1 MDLKWKNP
9 EIWDKWRQQKMQTI
23 PKKKE
28 RWGGGG
34 RKEGRKGGILNVNI
48 KNVIVSFSL

>member
-1 MDLKWKNP
+1 MDLKCENP
-9 EIWDKWRQQKMQTI
+9 EIWDKWRQQKVQTI

-28 RWGGGG
+28 RKKK
-34 RKEGRKGGILNVNI
+34 RNEGRKGGILNVNI

>member
-1 MDLKWKNP
+1 
-9 EIWDKWRQQKMQTI
+9 MQTI

-28 RWGGGG
+28 RGVKKG